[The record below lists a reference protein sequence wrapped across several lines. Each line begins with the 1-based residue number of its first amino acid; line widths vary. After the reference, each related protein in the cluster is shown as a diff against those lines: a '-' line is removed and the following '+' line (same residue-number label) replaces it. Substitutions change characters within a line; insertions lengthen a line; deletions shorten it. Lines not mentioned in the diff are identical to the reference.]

1 MSDVLKHSDVAVI
14 KKNLPKK
21 QLVLGQN
28 AADERRIKDIA
39 QWLDEE
45 NAIVTLQTII
55 ATVTKVIY
63 NEDDIPDP
71 PGSIDVSHIGCIK
84 VATPIIDFPIS
95 PANDW
100 IKPLDAQVRSYPI
113 IGELVNIINYG
124 GKTFYFQTINNNNSA
139 SHNIVAGLEKDATTG
154 TSKFNEEVVA
164 EYLNHF
170 DYTKNP
176 RPVTQYPGDWA
187 LNGRNDQSIRLGT
200 DYKQW
205 DDLELNSYNAVI
217 KMRISDES
225 KASEAPAG
233 TTRPEF
239 IDTDKASF
247 YMTRDEEVSYT
258 TAPTVDGITNLTTIG
273 AAAIILDSDRIIF
286 NTKASNKS
294 GQINIFAGNTV
305 NIVSKK
311 NTNIIGEVV
320 KLGDTN
326 DDNLQS
332 AVLGESLVSF
342 LAEMIQTLDSFA
354 SRIAGISGIGN
365 IGGVCP
371 IPEGMAAGAQLG
383 GWTSI
388 SQNKKLIENRILSK
402 NIKISQGTKP
412 GL

>member
-45 NAIVTLQTII
+45 NAIVTLQTIM
-55 ATVTKVIY
+55 ASVTKVIY
-63 NEDDIPDP
+63 NEDDIPSP
-71 PGSIDVSHIGCIK
+71 PGGIDVSYIGCIK

-113 IGELVNIINYG
+113 IGEMVNIINYG
-124 GKTFYFQTINNNNSA
+124 GKTFYFQPLNTGNNV
-139 SHNIVAGLEKDATTG
+139 SHNIMAGFEKDGKTAR
-154 TSKFNEEVVA
+154 
-164 EYLNHF
+164 EYNSDAIPDYLKHF
-170 DYTKNP
+170 EYNKNP
-176 RPVTQYPGDWA
+176 RPVKQYPGDWA

-200 DYKQW
+200 DYKKW
-205 DDLELNSYNAVI
+205 NDLELNSYNAVI
-217 KMRISDES
+217 KMRIAGES
-225 KASEAPAG
+225 KAAVAPAG

-239 IDTDKASF
+239 IDFDKASF
-247 YMTRDEEVSYT
+247 YMTRDEEISYT
-258 TAPTVDGITNLTTIG
+258 VAPTVDGITNLSTKG

-286 NTKASNKS
+286 NTKGDNNS

-311 NTNIIGEVV
+311 NTNIVGEMV
-320 KLGDTN
+320 KLGDSN

-332 AVLGESLVSF
+332 AVLGENLVTF
-342 LAEMIQTLDSFA
+342 LHNLIVRLDNLA
-354 SRIAGISGIGN
+354 KGLGNVTGIGN
-365 IGGVCP
+365 VGGIVP
-371 IPEGMAAGAQLG
+371 IPAAMAAGSQLG
-383 GWTSI
+383 GWTSAWSKNI
-388 SQNKKLIENRILSK
+388 IKNHLLSK
-402 NIKISQGTKP
+402 NIKVSKKVRP
-412 GL
+412 NL